1 MTYFFHYNINGSC
14 IIGSGVTVNAV
25 HPGIVDTEI
34 IRHMSFFSSWFSTI
48 FLKPL
53 VWMFI
58 KSPRQGAQ
66 TSIYAAVDPTLEKVT
81 GKYFADCKETKPS
94 PKAED
99 ARTMKWLWA
108 VSEKWTRLN
117 T

>member
-1 MTYFFHYNINGSC
+1 M
-14 IIGSGVTVNAV
+14 TVNAV

-34 IRHMSFFSSWFSTI
+34 IRHMSFFNSWFSGI

-58 KSPRQGAQ
+58 KSPKQGAQ
-66 TSIYAAVDPTLEKVT
+66 TSIYAAVDPNLEKTT
-81 GKYFADCKETKPS
+81 GKYFADCKETKPAS
-94 PKAED
+94 QAED
-99 ARTMKWLWA
+99 VRTMKWLWV